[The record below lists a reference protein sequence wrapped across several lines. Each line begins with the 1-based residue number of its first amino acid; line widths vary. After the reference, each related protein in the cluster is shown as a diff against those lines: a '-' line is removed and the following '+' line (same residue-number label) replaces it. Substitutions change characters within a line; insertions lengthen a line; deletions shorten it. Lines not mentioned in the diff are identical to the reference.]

1 MNSKTIIAVLVGLL
15 IGAVGMYGINS
26 ASKNNTMPT
35 TFNHNSPTNND
46 SSLSM
51 TEMTTALKGKTGDD
65 FDKTFISEMIM
76 HHQGAINMA
85 KEAPVNAKHEEVK
98 NLAKDIITAQEKEIA
113 QMKQWQ
119 KTWGYTQ

>member
-26 ASKNNTMPT
+26 ASKNNTLPT